1 MMKKIFKTAAF
12 IFSIITLAAVFSC
25 GMEVGLG
32 SAVDTDA
39 PTVEISYPPK
49 NAIVR
54 SSFVLAGVCDD
65 DLALDYVEV
74 KVTETS
80 TKKEYGPY
88 KALLS
93 EDCKAWSLLLNQKL
107 FESRDAYDAYKQ
119 WEFPD
124 GNYVITAISYDKN
137 QKASQEATLPLSID
151 NTAPVLIVSKPL
163 AFGTE
168 NASVYGRTVNII
180 GDISEEHETEK
191 LILYYKEYDVNNPA
205 SFASAETKSLEISGF
220 GTMSSDSPLT
230 IAKYY
235 TNTNQQ
241 TDASILTDNY
251 RKIYGTEVNL
261 ENSIKKT
268 FYCGFQLEDNA
279 REYTNPKDTG
289 SGTGNKTTQYYIL
302 SDDFN
307 SRLFS
312 DEAGYALNARNL
324 MLLLNG
330 KSSYTETQQN
340 TIIEFLKQTGYS
352 ASSSEIK
359 AENSSKFSVDPKNNP
374 VWSIT
379 NFGFNEGTFDT
390 YEIGSAVPLVLKAG
404 GDGIAIDKDT
414 IEIEL
419 YYLGDGA
426 TPGTIDAAN
435 PHNTPHLTLVRQGEY
450 VDGKLKEALNYND
463 GNGLRFLD
471 SNEEVISNDPTSPY
485 AGLKI
490 NHWYEFRVKG
500 ADGTGNEI
508 SPEGDLRYGFKRYS
522 NFAGPRLSFVSDP
535 NDTDS
540 YLENE
545 FYSGSKLDTD
555 GITIRGIIVTADS
568 TVSITDENKIEV
580 KQITAVDT
588 RTNEP
593 TVIASDAYDYD
604 ITDLQQ
610 LPAGNASTGK
620 TYSFTANITKKTG
633 SSLAPAAEGSYK
645 YKVIFSAQD
654 SLNEISEDSEF
665 EFKLDTA
672 KPVIAEGSINNITKS
687 PVIDDKVNGVVKI
700 SGSVTDVGSGFSQ
713 LKYGTGDSASASS
726 SGVTV
731 TGSSWSFN
739 FDTTPVALAPENH
752 NIANDYTI
760 NLKIFAIDLAGNEGE
775 ITVPLTVNQN
785 TDKPRISFTNNSS
798 IFTDTNNVL
807 VGNVSDDDGLAKITA
822 SYRKTSPGT
831 PENPDNAQS
840 ITLDGTAS
848 DGRLNQTTTSFGLNI
863 KLQDASGNELPEG
876 EYEIEIRAEDTENAQ
891 FSGNPIGKNSRT
903 ITVKKD
909 NSAPV
914 FKITSPKS
922 TKDTYY
928 SASVPVSGTVKD
940 GSGEVTITR
949 KVYKINRDTEE
960 EIEQIQSLDYPPA
973 SASPW
978 IIKSDAVYGND
989 GATWSDSLSISE
1001 QSNGTYKVVYTA
1013 KDKYASEVTDNS
1025 HTSTQTLVFSVDRD
1039 IPTIEEIQ
1047 LNGSP
1052 LALENDVATG
1062 WLNRSYGEFKVRA
1075 IDTIGVASVKYS
1087 QDDNQHYSNM
1097 SLDEDEGVWTANV
1110 NFTGNNPSKE
1120 IYIKATDEAG
1130 NDSVEKHFTLKI
1142 DVHAPTL
1149 EVSGL
1154 SGIVHVNNTLN
1165 ATANSGDGNDKVSV
1179 TVDTYSDGTNESEIK
1194 PLKFYIGSSEITPA
1208 GTPTAGSAGSTIYT
1222 FNKTKIPP
1230 SNDPQQFK
1238 VVGEDNAG
1246 NKVTKDICS
1255 FIVDTTDPEINDIS
1269 LVMTGGSVYKD
1280 TASGDYYIRNTQD
1293 GTLTISG
1300 TVEEDYFDRIELKVN
1315 GATPSG
1321 VNPVTT
1327 ASWSFAGIDLSS
1339 LTNSATITLTAYD
1352 KAGNGEDAEKALT
1365 IKFDE
1370 SAPVIVTGKGPDNRY
1385 TFRGEDVE
1393 KFNNLYLG
1401 QGRYS
1406 KSSYGRE
1413 NALDFTVYVKE
1424 EGSGLSRLEYKLYD
1438 ADKATQTEAQL
1449 RADFATGTD
1458 WSASGT
1464 FNLTTGQSYSYY
1476 DSDPDSSTYRKT
1488 VSGTGIKATA
1498 SISGFKKTTGDKT
1511 NYLLICPIDNCGTP
1525 GEIVVL
1531 SVHVDQTV
1539 PKVVATNSEQLTNG
1553 TKAIDLSGSVYD
1565 IDAGLKALRVL
1576 INNEVVINAD
1586 LTSISVSGAN
1596 PNASLDSATNVLTVP
1611 NTDANKALTVTAK
1624 NAANET
1630 VSPLSNDAVTVTF
1643 TNNYGVFKY
1652 TGTKADTTGTLT
1664 AAGTEKYSLASAA
1677 SYAEWE
1683 LKLTPDQGTWF
1694 NALGTRPVVAIEA
1707 EDWAESN
1714 GSGNI
1719 DPNPTSVAV
1728 LNKDKDLP
1736 TVTIVSP
1743 AGGVNGEYNVTGT
1756 SRDETSKPETLKLYY
1771 SKAATKPTVLSDFTE
1786 YASKSTTGAGA
1797 VNVSRLLNYSF
1808 TVDFYER
1815 TASDNPVFIA
1825 DDAETQDIWILVVA
1839 TDQAGN
1845 TSVDPDDIS
1854 ADAIKKFT
1862 IDRNT
1867 DRPTVAISE
1876 INLGSMESG
1885 DYTKLYLGSKQIFIN
1900 VSDDDGVKTAEYRVT
1915 AQNATPDDNGW
1926 QAITLKGGSSGNFR
1940 LANDGPQTIEFR
1952 ITDKNDTVFVSS
1964 ATPDWKKIYVQDT
1977 FNHKFGDY
1985 TNDTHTAVTA
1995 PAIYATLDTEAPS
2008 VELLGITVSATV
2020 AADVSST
2027 EWELP
2032 ADFDKI
2038 LGGASP
2044 YVYLKVSAS
2053 DAGSGIASV
2062 SANSVST
2069 STLTNGVCILQVPC
2083 STGDGVFDITI
2094 TATDKA
2100 GRTRSIGKQFDID
2113 NTAPTINIES
2123 PSSTSEQSGNGS
2135 VTAFGWF
2142 TESVKLSYTI
2152 SPIATYPD
2160 DYEANTAFTFIKNGE
2175 TPAVNFPVNDKA
2187 DNRII
2192 PSGSGLTAASSSAD
2206 YSNYLK
2212 TVCDYEDY
2220 STENVSNFTLYFDG
2234 GDTTGH
2240 SYQLNTW
2247 LTKMGITTAADL
2259 AETDPAKWFDD
2270 IITLYLQ
2277 LRAEDDAGNVTY
2289 CAYPILV
2296 DPQGNRPK
2304 VEFSYPN
2311 DKMND
2316 ATLHAPILGGT
2327 IDIRGSAIGVNP
2339 MNKVY
2344 MQIDADG
2351 DGDWDA
2357 DDEAYLTTNGKKIY
2371 TLVNIP
2377 GMTGKKGIEIPVS
2390 GTFWN
2395 QKINENSEFD
2405 PETQGELKK
2414 INIRLYAKDSQ
2425 GLTSSAKTKTI
2436 WIDNDVPVIGQNKW
2450 LVKWKTGKSFANGL
2464 KTNANGDIDIDANG
2478 NFAFAD
2484 GAVEV
2489 LREYGDDMYLAG
2501 EWYLVGMVSDDS
2513 GISIINIDGTK
2524 NEANHTNLIGDSS
2537 NSDYLVRGF
2546 EDGSHTNYIFC
2557 LKIGSSSGVV
2567 KSEIPFYAKD
2577 NDNGDKYVEKT
2588 FVINSDN
2595 VAPSVTELSNNLE
2608 IYNDNGFYN
2617 FGSTATENSSGS
2629 VNQSGVERVAFYFT
2643 REAIGTQGAAGYTPA
2658 KILDPMMKP
2667 GVTGNAV
2674 NLAYYTLDTTDGLY
2688 WKTVSATVN
2697 GSVVTLATVD
2707 PNVHKYGL
2715 IKVNGTIYRI
2725 EAINN
2730 NTVLTLSGS
2739 AGTATS
2745 VQLTI
2750 ANVIDNTISEDVTNM
2765 NSRTDDWGYG
2775 YPPAQLS
2782 SGKSIYDDGDLMP
2795 EHCRINGAQCNW
2807 KAWINSKNM
2816 TDGKVTLHYIVFDKA
2831 GNAAVNTVNAK
2842 VQNNAPRIAGAYI
2855 GTDEDGNGS
2864 VDEDKNEFISYH
2876 NINPKGLVNGR
2887 KAVNVEITAN
2897 AKNGSRFTIKRK
2909 TVIKPEI
2916 VGGNGDLYY
2925 SYSVGS
2931 YDSKPNVTK
2940 LGEGNGSS
2948 DNIVTLDDKGTLP
2961 SIELDVIDF
2970 LNNNIADG
2978 TNKDFAFTIWDSTPG
2993 LTPGDDS
3000 QSATLHVTMDV
3011 ALNDTT
3017 PAQNKIIPFYW
3028 KSKTINSL
3036 ADNSLEKG
3044 HIELSKELPE
3054 DYFGNDKDGIYK
3066 LNPKVS
3072 GAIKLE
3078 GIAKDNSLLSELKV
3092 AISTYDSGNAFT
3104 IATYSNTG
3112 DNAGTWDEK
3121 TGTGWST
3128 VITKATYGQLVA
3140 AGYITA
3146 ADIPED
3152 CDEDTEA
3159 PYASQEL
3166 GHVVHWTLTMDTDAM
3181 GITPAAGIEI
3191 SAYAIDYGKPSTTD
3205 NINVNYNDKNNFRFN
3220 GAEGTTLDDIGQ
3232 TGGDDGTTAHT
3243 CKYLVDV
3250 VPYIRGIK
3258 TYLSRKSSNKDSS
3271 EKDRTALGHYP
3282 VASTETI
3289 YLYGFN
3295 LAGGT
3300 LYDKENH
3307 TAELGEAIV
3316 VNNNATLKDIDSY
3329 KGFTLYPAPAAS
3341 IGNFTSGEIT
3351 VKYGTGANAIE
3362 SLNNKN
3368 LNNAR
3373 GEYGGESFTLPAA
3386 SNYGKRTTKNTF
3398 SNFYNRKPNSENNYI
3413 LTDDVILDVWKI
3425 NNNAGQPRAGG
3436 RIDELTMKISPSNGI
3451 VGFTFLNGP
3460 KDWSR
3465 PKGSSTSYSYGTRKY
3480 GSQEDSHTTAALAYD
3495 DKGNAFALNAG
3506 GNEGDPVH
3514 FEILTSGGGNTTSVY
3529 IEYVNQKTKRDGT
3542 GGYLDLRYKVK
3553 SPNIVTSPNGTD
3565 TNIYMVYYDSY
3576 NDEIR
3581 YKYGSMNNI
3590 INDQNGRDLFHARNN
3605 NAASWNNN
3613 NDYTC
3618 EYAQVIATDATKNLP
3633 TITQN
3638 GTTVINPACA
3648 YTGTPL
3654 GGAGEFVDIAVIP
3667 AGTVVNSTE
3676 LTDDVVVVVWD
3687 DGGNLKYAYNPNP
3700 RDYSWHNNNSITAE
3714 YRGLNRQNWTGVKT
3728 IFTGASE
3735 YCQVK
3740 VDVNGGVHIAAY
3752 DRVSGDLRYA
3762 YLSTY
3767 NITTYNESKM
3777 SYKVDSAGAT
3787 GSHMRMDVALNAAG
3801 NPVPYISYWGSNMP
3815 KIAYLKADS
3824 AASGTV
3830 DDMFNGNWEV
3840 SYIPTSSKIDNLDA
3854 KKDKMNVDNRIN
3866 VGVWKY
3872 TTGDDK
3878 GKIKDSS
3885 TGTASNATNDG
3896 KIYGNGKATPMVSYS
3911 VQAPNDTANN
3921 RIETAQMQ

>member
-32 SAVDTDA
+32 AAVDTDA

-54 SSFVLAGVCDD
+54 SSFVVAGICDD
-65 DLALDYVEV
+65 DLALDHVEV
-74 KVTETS
+74 IVTETS

-88 KALLS
+88 KAELS
-93 EDCKAWSLLLNQKL
+93 QNNKAWSLLLNKKQS
-107 FESRDAYDAYKQ
+107 ENNDSYYAYKQ

-137 QKASQEATLPLSID
+137 EKASQEATLPISID
-151 NTAPVLIVSKPL
+151 NTAPVLLVSKPL
-163 AFGTE
+163 AFGSET
-168 NASVYGRTVNII
+168 ASVYGRTLNII
-180 GDISEEHETEK
+180 GDISEEHETTK
-191 LILYYKEYDVNNPA
+191 LTLLYKEYDENNPS
-205 SFASAETKSLEISGF
+205 SFTTAETKTLEISGF

-235 TNTNQQ
+235 TNTNEQ
-241 TDASILTDNY
+241 TDATILTNNY
-251 RKIYGTEVNL
+251 IKIYGSEINL
-261 ENSIKKT
+261 ETSVKKV
-268 FYCGFQLEDNA
+268 FYCGFLLEDNA
-279 REYTNPKDTG
+279 KEFTNPEDSG
-289 SGTGNKTTQYYIL
+289 SGSGNKTTQYYIL
-302 SDDFN
+302 SDDYN
-307 SRLFS
+307 SNLFS
-312 DEAGYALNARNL
+312 DEDGYSLNARNL

-330 KSSYTETQQN
+330 KSSYTENQQN
-340 TIIEFLKQTGYS
+340 EIIQMLKQTGYS
-352 ASSSEIK
+352 ASSTEIK
-359 AENSSKFSVDPKNNP
+359 ADDSSKFSVDPKNNP
-374 VWSIT
+374 VWTIT

-404 GDGIAIDKDT
+404 GDGIAIDKST

-419 YYLGDGA
+419 YYLGSG
-426 TPGTIDAAN
+426 TVPGTIDAAN
-435 PHNTPHLTLVRQGEY
+435 PHLTPHLTLIRRGDYE
-450 VDGKLKEALNYND
+450 DGSLKEALNQN
-463 GNGLRFLD
+463 NGDDLRFLD
-471 SNEEVISNDPTSPY
+471 QNEEVISNDINSPY

-500 ADGTGNEI
+500 ADVSGNEI
-508 SPEGDLRYGFKRYS
+508 SPEDDLRYGFKRFS
-522 NFAGPRLSFVSDP
+522 NFSGPRISFVSDST
-535 NDTDS
+535 DTDS
-540 YLENE
+540 YSENE
-545 FYSGSKLDTD
+545 FYSGNKLDED
-555 GITIRGIIVTADS
+555 GITIKGRIVTAAS
-568 TVSITDENKIEV
+568 GVEIIDEDKIEV
-580 KQITAVDT
+580 KRIIAVDT
-588 RTNEP
+588 RTNES
-593 TVIASDAYDYD
+593 TAIDFNYQISN
-604 ITDLQQ
+604 LQQ
-610 LPAGNASTGK
+610 LSAGDASTGR
-620 TYSFTANITKKTG
+620 TYSFTANITKKT
-633 SSLAPAAEGSYK
+633 SLAPADAGSYK
-645 YKVIFSAQD
+645 YKVIFSARD
-654 SLNEISEDSEF
+654 SLNEQSEDSEF

-672 KPVIAEGSINNITKS
+672 APVIAEDSTENITIS
-687 PVIDDKVNGVVKI
+687 PLIDGKVNGTIRI

-713 LKYGTGDSASASS
+713 LKYGTGAFASASA

-739 FDTTPVALAPENH
+739 FDTTTLTESPH
-752 NIANDYTI
+752 DYTL
-760 NLKIFAIDLAGNEGE
+760 NIFAQDATGNYSTLALP
-775 ITVPLTVNQN
+775 ISVDQSS
-785 TDKPRISFTNNSS
+785 DKPKITFTNGSS

-807 VGNVSDDDGLAKITA
+807 VGNITDDDGLAKITA
-822 SYRKTSPGT
+822 TYRKTGPGT
-831 PENPDNAQS
+831 PESVANAHAIS
-840 ITLDGTAS
+840 LDGTAS
-848 DGRLNQTTTSFGLNI
+848 NGSLNQTTTSFGLNI
-863 KLQDASGNELPEG
+863 KLQNASGNELPEG
-876 EYEIEIRAEDTENAQ
+876 EYEIVIKAEDTEDAQ
-891 FSGNPIGKNSRT
+891 FNDEPIGKASES

-909 NSAPV
+909 NAAPV

-928 SASVPVSGTVKD
+928 SASVPISGTVKD

-949 KVYKINRDTEE
+949 TVSIINRETDQV
-960 EIEQIQSLDYPPA
+960 IEQL
-973 SASPW
+973 
-978 IIKSDAVYGND
+978 SDLSREWTVSSNDIDEDGNHVYDENGYV
-989 GATWSDSLSISE
+989 WSDPLAISN
-1001 QSNGTYKVVYTA
+1001 QDNGTYRVVYTV
-1013 KDKYASEVTDNS
+1013 KDKYASLVTDNS

-1039 IPTIEEIQ
+1039 RPTIDEIK
-1047 LNGSP
+1047 LNSS
-1052 LALENDVATG
+1052 LLELDTDGVSIG
-1062 WLNRSYGEFKVRA
+1062 WLNKIYGEFKVTA
-1075 IDTIGVASVKYS
+1075 NDNIGVASVKYS
-1087 QDDNQHYSNM
+1087 QDGNQHYSNM
-1097 SLDEDEGVWTANV
+1097 SLIENVWTANV
-1110 NFTGNNPSKE
+1110 TFTGDSTSKE
-1120 IYIKATDEAG
+1120 IYIKATDQAG

-1142 DVHAPTL
+1142 DVNTPAL
-1149 EVSGL
+1149 SVSGL
-1154 SGIVHVNNTLN
+1154 SGIVHVNNTEN
-1165 ATANSGDGNDKVSV
+1165 ATANSGTGNNLVSV
-1179 TVDTYSDGTNESEIK
+1179 TVDSYSDGTGESGTK
-1194 PLKFYIGSSEITPA
+1194 PLKFYIGSTIITPA
-1208 GTPTAGSAGSTIYT
+1208 EATETAGVTVYK
-1222 FNKTKIPP
+1222 FNKTDIPS
-1230 SNDPQQFK
+1230 SNDPQQFR
-1238 VVGEDNAG
+1238 VVGEDYAG
-1246 NKVTKDICS
+1246 NMITKDICS
-1255 FIVDTTDPEINDIS
+1255 FIVDTENPEINDIS
-1269 LVMTGGSVYKD
+1269 LVMTDGAVYKD
-1280 TASGDYYIRNTQD
+1280 SSGDYYLRNTQD

-1300 TVEEDYFDRIELKVN
+1300 TVSDDYYDHIELKVN
-1315 GATPSG
+1315 GTTPAG
-1321 VNPVTT
+1321 VSPITT
-1327 ASWSFAGIDLSS
+1327 ASWSFTGINLSS
-1339 LTNSATITLTAYD
+1339 LTDTATITLTAYD
-1352 KAGNGEDAEKALT
+1352 KAGNGEDAAETFT

-1370 SAPVIVTGKGPDNRY
+1370 TAPVIDTGKGPDNRY
-1385 TFRGEDVE
+1385 TFRGDSVE
-1393 KFNNLYLG
+1393 KYNNLYLG

-1438 ADKATQTEAQL
+1438 ADKTQQTEEQL
-1449 RADFATGTD
+1449 RAAFDTGTD

-1464 FNLTTGQSYSYY
+1464 FNLTPDQSYSYY
-1476 DSDPDSSTYRKT
+1476 DSNPGVEAS

-1498 SISGFKKTTGDKT
+1498 SISGFKKTTDNKS
-1511 NYLLICPIDNCGTP
+1511 NYLLIRPIDNCGTA
-1525 GEIVVL
+1525 GTIEVL

-1553 TKAIDLSGSVYD
+1553 TKSIDLNGTVYD

-1576 INNEVVINAD
+1576 INDEVVINAD
-1586 LTSISVSGAN
+1586 LTSIKVTGDN
-1596 PNASLDSATNVLTVP
+1596 PNATLDSTTNVLTIP
-1611 NTDANKALTVTAK
+1611 NTNTNKILTVTAK
-1624 NAANET
+1624 NDSNET
-1630 VSPLSNDAVTVTF
+1630 VSPLSNDAVTITF
-1643 TNNYGVFKY
+1643 KNKYGEFKY
-1652 TGTKADTTGTLT
+1652 TGTKADTTGIIPV
-1664 AAGTEKYSLASAA
+1664 AGTEKYSLSSAA
-1677 SYAEWE
+1677 SYANWE

-1694 NALGTRPVVAIEA
+1694 NALGSRPVVAIEA

-1714 GSGNI
+1714 GIGNV

-1728 LNKDKDLP
+1728 LNKDTDDP
-1736 TVTIVSP
+1736 VVTIVSP

-1756 SRDETSKPETLKLYY
+1756 SSDTTSRPETLKFYY
-1771 SKAATKPTVLSDFTE
+1771 STAAARPTTLSAFTE

-1797 VNVSRLLNYSF
+1797 VSVSRLLNYSF

-1815 TASDNPVFIA
+1815 TASDIPVFIA
-1825 DDAETQDIWILVVA
+1825 DNAVTQDVWILVVA

-1845 TSVDPDDIS
+1845 TSVNPQNIP

-1867 DRPTVAISE
+1867 DRPTVTISE

-1900 VSDDDGVKTAEYRVT
+1900 VSDDDGVKSAEYRVT
-1915 AQNATPDDNGW
+1915 AEGATPDDTGW
-1926 QAITLKGGSSGNFR
+1926 QSITLKGGTSGKFN
-1940 LANDGPQTIEFR
+1940 LTTDGPQTIEFR
-1952 ITDKNDTVFVSS
+1952 ITDNADKAFISSSDTLW
-1964 ATPDWKKIYVQDT
+1964 DNIYTQDS
-1977 FNHKFGDY
+1977 FNHKFD
-1985 TNDTHTAVTA
+1985 TNPV
-1995 PAIYATLDTEAPS
+1995 IYATLDTEAPS
-2008 VELLGITVSATV
+2008 VELLGITVSANV
-2020 AADVSST
+2020 ADNVSSA

-2044 YVYLKVSAS
+2044 YVYFKVSAS

-2062 SANSVST
+2062 IANSVST
-2069 STLTNGVCILQVPC
+2069 STLTNGVCVLQVPC
-2083 STGDGVFDITI
+2083 STGNGVFDITI

-2100 GRTRSIGKQFDID
+2100 GRTRSIGKQFNID
-2113 NTAPTINIES
+2113 NTPPVINIES

-2135 VTAFGWF
+2135 VTVSGWF
-2142 TESVKLSYTI
+2142 TEGVKLSYTI
-2152 SPIATYPD
+2152 SPIATTPD
-2160 DYEANTAFTFIKNGE
+2160 NYTANTEFKFTKNGE
-2175 TPAVNFPVNDKA
+2175 AELSAIPSTDKA
-2187 DNRII
+2187 GNRII
-2192 PSGSGLTAASSSAD
+2192 PAGSSLTAASTPAD
-2206 YSNYLK
+2206 YYNYLK
-2212 TVCDYEDY
+2212 SLCTYEEY
-2220 STENVSNFTLYFDG
+2220 STDEVSNFTLYFDG
-2234 GDTTGH
+2234 GDTTEH

-2259 AETDPAKWFDD
+2259 AETDPTKWFDD
-2270 IITLYLQ
+2270 VITLYLQ
-2277 LRAEDDAGNVTY
+2277 LKAEDEAGNVSY
-2289 CAYPILV
+2289 SSYPILV

-2311 DKMND
+2311 GKMND
-2316 ATLHAPILGGT
+2316 ATLQAPILGGT
-2327 IDIRGSAIGVNP
+2327 IDIRGSAIGVNT
-2339 MNKVY
+2339 MDKVY
-2344 MQIDADG
+2344 MQIDCDG
-2351 DGDWDA
+2351 DGDWDTA
-2357 DDEAYLTTNGKKIY
+2357 DETYLTTNGKKDY
-2371 TLVNIP
+2371 TLGDIP
-2377 GMTGKKGIEIPVS
+2377 GMTGKKGIEIAVN

-2395 QKINENSEFD
+2395 QKINVNSEFD
-2405 PETQGELKK
+2405 PVTQGELKK

-2425 GLTSSAKTKTI
+2425 GLISSAKTKTI
-2436 WIDNDVPVIGQNKW
+2436 YIDNDVPVIGQNKW
-2450 LVKWKTGKSFANGL
+2450 LVKWKSGKNFTNGL
-2464 KTNANGDIDIDANG
+2464 KTKANGDIDIDANG

-2484 GAVEV
+2484 DAVEV
-2489 LREYGDDMYLAG
+2489 LREYVDDMYLAD

-2513 GISIINIDGTK
+2513 GISIINIDGSK
-2524 NEANHTNLIGDSS
+2524 NETNHTNLIDDNS
-2537 NSDYLVRGF
+2537 NPDYLVRGF
-2546 EDGSHTNYIFC
+2546 TEGGRTNYVFC

-2577 NDNGDKYVEKT
+2577 NDNGNKCVEKT

-2595 VAPSVTELSNNLE
+2595 VAPSVTQLDNNLE

-2617 FGSTATENSSGS
+2617 FGSTATENSIGS

-2643 REAIGTQGAAGYTPA
+2643 REEIGTQGAAGYTPS
-2658 KILDPMMKP
+2658 KLLDPMMKP

-2674 NLAYYTLDTTDGLY
+2674 DLSDYNYDATDGLY
-2688 WKTVSATVN
+2688 WKTVSATVD
-2697 GSVVTLATVD
+2697 GSVVTLDEAD

-2725 EAINN
+2725 NTITN
-2730 NTVLTLSGS
+2730 NTVLGISGS

-2765 NSRTDDWGYG
+2765 DSRTDDWGYG

-2782 SGKSIYDDGDLMP
+2782 SGKSVYDDGDLMP

-2855 GTDEDGNGS
+2855 GTDEDGNGR

-2876 NINPKGLVNGR
+2876 NINPKGLVNSR
-2887 KAVNVEITAN
+2887 KAANVTIPAK
-2897 AKNGSRFTIKRK
+2897 AKNGNNFQIKRK

-2931 YDSKPNVTK
+2931 YDSKPNVTL
-2940 LGEGNGSS
+2940 LGVGNGSS
-2948 DNIVTLDDKGTLP
+2948 DDIVTLDDNGTLP

-3011 ALNDTT
+3011 ALRDET

-3028 KSKTINSL
+3028 KSKSVNSL
-3036 ADNSLEKG
+3036 AENSLEKG

-3092 AISTYDSGNAFT
+3092 AISTYNSGNAFT

-3112 DNAGTWDEK
+3112 DDAGTWDGK

-3140 AGYITA
+3140 AGYITD

-3152 CDEDTEA
+3152 CYEDTEA
-3159 PYASQEL
+3159 AYASQEL

-3191 SAYAIDYGKPSTTD
+3191 SAYAIDYGRPTE
-3205 NINVNYNDKNNFRFN
+3205 NGNAVEYNNKNDFRFN
-3220 GAEGTTLDDIGQ
+3220 GAEGTTLESIGQ
-3232 TGGDDGTTAHT
+3232 TGGNDGTEAQT
-3243 CKYLVDV
+3243 CKYNVDV

-3300 LYDKENH
+3300 LNDKDGN
-3307 TAELGEAIV
+3307 TAALGAAIE
-3316 VNNNATLKDIDSY
+3316 VNTNNTLKDIDSY
-3329 KGFTLYPAPAAS
+3329 KGFILYPVAS

-3425 NNNAGQPRAGG
+3425 NNQAGQPRAGG

-3465 PKGSSTSYSYGTRKY
+3465 PKGSSTSYSRGTNKY

-3514 FEILTSGGGNTTSVY
+3514 FEILPSGGGETSSVY

-3542 GGYLDLRYKVK
+3542 GVYMDLRYKVK
-3553 SPNIVTSPNGTD
+3553 SPNIVTSPNGTDD

-3590 INDQNGRDLFHARNN
+3590 INNQNGRDLFHARNN

-3618 EYAQVIATDATKNLP
+3618 EYAQVIATSEGNLP
-3633 TITQN
+3633 ADKSYSATY
-3638 GTTVINPACA
+3638 PR
-3648 YTGTPL
+3648 L
-3654 GGAGEFVDIAVIP
+3654 GGAGEYVDIAVIP
-3667 AGTVVNSTE
+3667 AGTLGTTQTE
-3676 LTDDVVVVVWD
+3676 DVVVVVWD
-3687 DGGNLKYAYNPNP
+3687 DGGNLKYAYNTKP
-3700 RDYSWHNNNSITAE
+3700 RDYSWHVANDT
-3714 YRGLNRQNWTGVKT
+3714 YCGLNSKNWTGVKT

-3762 YLSTY
+3762 YLSAY
-3767 NITTYNESKM
+3767 NTTYNQSTM

-3787 GSHMRMDVALNAAG
+3787 GSHMRMDVALDAAG

>member
-65 DLALDYVEV
+65 DLALDRVEV
-74 KVTETS
+74 TVTEPS

-88 KALLS
+88 EAELS
-93 EDCKAWSLLLNQKL
+93 EDCKRWSLLLNQKL
-107 FESRDAYDAYKQ
+107 FESSDAYDAYKQ

-168 NASVYGRTVNII
+168 AASVYGRTVNII
-180 GDISEEHETEK
+180 GDISEEHETTK
-191 LILYYKEYDVNNPA
+191 LTLYYKEYDVNNPA
-205 SFASAETKSLEISGF
+205 SFDTAETKSLEISGF
-220 GTMSSDSPLT
+220 GTMSSDNPLT
-230 IAKYY
+230 IAKYF

-241 TDASILTDNY
+241 TDAAILTENY
-251 RKIYGTEVNL
+251 RKIYGSEVNL
-261 ENSIKKT
+261 ETSLKKT
-268 FYCGFQLEDNA
+268 FYCGFLLEDNA
-279 REYTNPKDTG
+279 KEYKNPEDSG
-289 SGTGNKTTQYYIL
+289 SGSGNKTTQYYIL

-340 TIIEFLKQTGYS
+340 TIIELLKQPGYS

-359 AENSSKFSVDPKNNP
+359 AEDSSKFSVDPKNNP

-419 YYLGDGA
+419 YYLGSG
-426 TPGTIDAAN
+426 TVPGTIDAAN

-450 VDGKLKEALNYND
+450 VDGKLKEALNFN
-463 GNGLRFLD
+463 NGDDLRFLN
-471 SNEEVISNDPTSPY
+471 SNEEVISNDVDASPY
-485 AGLKI
+485 AGLKV
-490 NHWYEFRVKG
+490 NHWYEFRIKG
-500 ADGTGNEI
+500 TDVSGNDI

-522 NFAGPRLSFVSDP
+522 NFSGPRISFVSDP

-555 GITIRGIIVTADS
+555 GITIRGRIVTADS
-568 TVSITDENKIEV
+568 TVSISDENKIEI
-580 KQITAVDT
+580 KQITAVAT
-588 RTNEP
+588 STNAP
-593 TVIASDAYDYD
+593 TVIASNAYDYD

-610 LPAGNASTGK
+610 LSAGNASTGK

-633 SSLAPAAEGSYK
+633 CSLAPAADGSYK
-645 YKVIFSAQD
+645 YKVVFSAQD

-672 KPVIAEGSINNITKS
+672 APVIAEGSVNNITKS
-687 PVIDDKVNGVVKI
+687 PVVDGKVNGVVRI

-713 LKYGTGDSASASS
+713 LKYGIKPEIEPEADAEAECFASASA

-739 FDTTPVALAPENH
+739 FDTTTLSGSPHNYTLNIYALDA
-752 NIANDYTI
+752 T
-760 NLKIFAIDLAGNEGE
+760 GNYG
-775 ITVPLTVNQN
+775 TLPLTLNVDQS

-822 SYRKTSPGT
+822 SYRKTGPGT
-831 PENPDNAQS
+831 AEPVANAHP
-840 ITLDGTAS
+840 ITLEGTDPNGNLS
-848 DGRLNQTTTSFGLNI
+848 QTTTSFGLNI
-863 KLQDASGNELPEG
+863 KLQNTSGNELPEG

-891 FSGNPIGKNSRT
+891 FGGVPIGKNTRA

-914 FKITSPKS
+914 FKITTPKS

-928 SASVPVSGTVKD
+928 STSVSVGGTVKD

-949 KVYKINRDTEE
+949 KVYKIDRDTEE

-978 IIKSDAVYGND
+978 TISNDDVYGDN
-989 GATWSDSLSISE
+989 GASWSDSIDISG

-1013 KDKYASEVTDNS
+1013 KDKYASLVTDNS
-1025 HTSTQTLVFSVDRD
+1025 HTSIQTVVFSVDRT
-1039 IPTIEEIQ
+1039 IPEISAIK
-1047 LNGSP
+1047 LDNNV
-1052 LALENDVATG
+1052 LALDENTG
-1062 WLNRSYGEFKVRA
+1062 WLNKSYGEFTVTA
-1075 IDTIGVASVKYS
+1075 SDNVGVASVKYS

-1097 SLDEDEGVWTANV
+1097 SLVEGVWTANV
-1110 NFTGNNPSKE
+1110 TFTGNSTSKE

-1130 NDSVEKHFTLKI
+1130 NDSEEKHITLKI

-1154 SGIVHVNNTLN
+1154 SGIVHVNNTAD
-1165 ATANSGDGNDKVSV
+1165 ATANSGAGNDKVSV
-1179 TVDTYSDGTNESEIK
+1179 TVDTYSDGTSESGTK

-1208 GTPTAGSAGSTIYT
+1208 DTTESAGSTIYA
-1222 FNKTKIPP
+1222 FNKTAIPP

-1280 TASGDYYIRNTQD
+1280 TATGDYYIRNTQD

-1300 TVEEDYFDRIELKVN
+1300 TVSDDYYDHIELKLN
-1315 GATPSG
+1315 GTTPSG

-1327 ASWSFAGIDLSS
+1327 ASWSFAGINLSS

-1352 KAGNGEDAEKALT
+1352 KAGNGEGSAQALT

-1370 SAPVIVTGKGPDNRY
+1370 TAPVIVTGKGPDNRY

-1438 ADKATQTEAQL
+1438 ADKTTQTEAQL
-1449 RADFATGTD
+1449 KAAFDTGSN

-1464 FNLTTGQSYSYY
+1464 FNLTTGQPYSYY
-1476 DSDPDSSTYRKT
+1476 DSNPASLTYGTT

-1511 NYLLICPIDNCGTP
+1511 NYLLIRPIDNCGTP
-1525 GEIVVL
+1525 GEIEVL

-1553 TKAIDLSGSVYD
+1553 TKPINLSGSVYD

-1586 LTSISVSGAN
+1586 LTTISVSGAN

-1624 NAANET
+1624 NASNVT

-1643 TNNYGVFKY
+1643 KNNYGEFKY
-1652 TGTKADTTGTLT
+1652 TGTKAITTGTLP
-1664 AAGTEKYSLASAA
+1664 AAGTEKYSLSSAA

-1714 GSGNI
+1714 GRGNV

-1728 LNKDKDLP
+1728 LNKDIDLP

-1756 SRDETSKPETLKLYY
+1756 SSDDTSKPETLKLYY
-1771 SKAATKPTVLSDFTE
+1771 STAATKPTVLSAFTE

-1815 TASDNPVFIA
+1815 TASDIPVFIA

-1845 TSVDPDDIS
+1845 TSVNPQNIP
-1854 ADAIKKFT
+1854 ADVIKKFT

-1867 DRPTVAISE
+1867 DRPTVTISE

-1940 LANDGPQTIEFR
+1940 LTNDGPQTIEFR

-1964 ATPDWKKIYVQDT
+1964 ATPNWKKIYVQDT
-1977 FNHKFGDY
+1977 FNNKFD
-1985 TNDTHTAVTA
+1985 TA
-1995 PAIYATLDTEAPS
+1995 PVIYATLDTEAPS

-2062 SANSVST
+2062 SVSNSASGNELAST
-2069 STLTNGVCILQVPC
+2069 TTLTNGVCILQVPC
-2083 STGDGVFDITI
+2083 STGNGVFDITI
-2094 TATDKA
+2094 IATDKA

-2142 TESVKLSYTI
+2142 TEGVKLSYTI

-2187 DNRII
+2187 GNRII

-2212 TVCDYEDY
+2212 TICDYEDY

-2259 AETDPAKWFDD
+2259 AETDPTKWFDD

-2311 DKMND
+2311 DRMND

-2339 MNKVY
+2339 MDKVY

-2357 DDEAYLTTNGKKIY
+2357 DDETYLTTNGKKNY

-2464 KTNANGDIDIDANG
+2464 KTKANGDIDIDENG

-2489 LREYGDDMYLAG
+2489 LREYEDDMYLAG

-2546 EDGSHTNYIFC
+2546 ADGSHTNYNYIFC

-2608 IYNDNGFYN
+2608 IYNEDGFYN
-2617 FGSTATENSSGS
+2617 FGSTATENSIGS

-2674 NLAYYTLDTTDGLY
+2674 NLADYTLDTTDGLY

-2697 GSVVTLATVD
+2697 GSVVTLNTAD
-2707 PNVHKYGL
+2707 PNVHKGGL

-2739 AGTATS
+2739 AGTAAS
-2745 VQLTI
+2745 VQITI
-2750 ANVIDNTISEDVTNM
+2750 ANVIDNTISEDVTNKD
-2765 NSRTDDWGYG
+2765 SRTDDWGYG

-2807 KAWINSKNM
+2807 KAWINSKNL

-2855 GTDEDGNGS
+2855 GTDEDGNGN

-2887 KAVNVEITAN
+2887 TKAINVSIAAK
-2897 AKNGSRFTIKRK
+2897 AKNGSNFQIKRK

-2931 YDSKPNVTK
+2931 YDSKPNVTL
-2940 LGEGNGSS
+2940 LGTGNGDSES
-2948 DNIVTLDDKGTLP
+2948 PVTLDND
-2961 SIELDVIDF
+2961 IELDVIDF
-2970 LNNNIADG
+2970 LPNTIADG
-2978 TNKDFAFTIWDSTPG
+2978 TDKDFAFTIWDSTPG
-2993 LTPGDDS
+2993 LTPGVDS
-3000 QSATLHVTMDV
+3000 QSATLHVIMDV
-3011 ALNDTT
+3011 ALRDTT

-3028 KSKTINSL
+3028 KSKSVNSL
-3036 ADNSLEKG
+3036 AGESLEKG
-3044 HIELSKELPE
+3044 HIELSKDLIDIKEE
-3054 DYFGNDKDGIYK
+3054 DGVTPMFKETGGTGIYT
-3066 LNPKVS
+3066 LNPKIS

-3078 GIAKDNSLLSELKV
+3078 GIAQDNSLLSELKV
-3092 AISTYDSGNAFT
+3092 AISTYNSGNAFS
-3104 IATYSNTG
+3104 IATYAISG
-3112 DNAGTWDEK
+3112 ADKGTWDEK

-3128 VITKATYGQLVA
+3128 EITKATYGQLVA

-3146 ADIPED
+3146 ADIPEG

-3191 SAYAIDYGKPSTTD
+3191 SAYAIDYGKPTTTD
-3205 NINVNYNDKNNFRFN
+3205 NINVNYNDKNSFRFN
-3220 GAEGTTLDDIGQ
+3220 GPAGTTLASIEQ
-3232 TGGDDGTTAHT
+3232 TGGNDGTAAHT
-3243 CKYLVDV
+3243 CKYKVDV

-3258 TYLSRKSSNKDSS
+3258 TYLSRKSTNKDSS

-3300 LYDKENH
+3300 LYDKEGH
-3307 TAELGEAIV
+3307 TAALSAAI
-3316 VNNNATLKDIDSY
+3316 NANENATLKEFDSY
-3329 KGFTLYPAPAAS
+3329 KDFTLYPVAS

-3425 NNNAGQPRAGG
+3425 NNEAGKPSSGG
-3436 RIDELTMKISPSNGI
+3436 RIDELTMKINPDTGI
-3451 VGFTFLNGP
+3451 VGFAFLDGP
-3460 KDWSR
+3460 KLFSR
-3465 PKGSSTSYSYGTRKY
+3465 PKGETNSYTKGMQNY
-3480 GSQEDSHTTAALAYD
+3480 GSQDDSHTTAALAYD

-3514 FEILTSGGGNTTSVY
+3514 FEILPEGGGDPTNIY
-3529 IEYVNQKTKRDGT
+3529 IDYVNQYLKRDGT
-3542 GGYLDLRYKVK
+3542 GVYMDLRYKVK

-3590 INDQNGRDLFHARNN
+3590 KNNQNGRDLFHPRRD
-3605 NAASWNNN
+3605 N
-3613 NDYTC
+3613 NDKRWAGNNVNPYTC
-3618 EYAQVIATDATKNLP
+3618 EYAQVIATSDGNLP
-3633 TITQN
+3633 AGQSYS
-3638 GTTVINPACA
+3638 TTYPK
-3648 YTGTPL
+3648 L
-3654 GGAGEFVDIAVIP
+3654 GGAGEYVDIAVIP
-3667 AGTVVNSTE
+3667 AGTLGTTQTE
-3676 LTDDVVVVVWD
+3676 DVVVVVWD
-3687 DGGNLKYAYNPNP
+3687 DGGNLKYAYNTNP
-3700 RDYSWHNNNSITAE
+3700 RDYSWHNNTSITKE
-3714 YRGLNRQNWTGVKT
+3714 YRGLNSKNWTGVQT

-3752 DRVSGDLRYA
+3752 DRASGDLRYA
-3762 YLSTY
+3762 YLSAY
-3767 NITTYNESKM
+3767 NTSYNQGTM

-3787 GSHMRMDVALNAAG
+3787 GSHMRMDVALNSSG
-3801 NPVPYISYWGSNMP
+3801 TPVPYISYWGSNMP
-3815 KIAYLKADS
+3815 KLAYLKADS

-3872 TTGDDK
+3872 TTGDNK

-3885 TGTASNATNDG
+3885 TGTASNAAGNG